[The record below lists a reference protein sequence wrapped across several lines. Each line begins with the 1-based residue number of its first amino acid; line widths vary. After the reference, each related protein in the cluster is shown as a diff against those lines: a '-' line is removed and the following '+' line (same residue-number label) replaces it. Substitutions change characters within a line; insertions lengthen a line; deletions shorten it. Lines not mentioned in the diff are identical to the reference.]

1 MIGGNAET
9 WELRHAGALRA
20 TPTPVPLCGVKLM
33 VMRLK
38 HVGSAH
44 VGAVLRVKLRSGRAP
59 GRSGLF
65 FGAGAA
71 GRQATKSKI
80 YDDAGGNL
88 INRIYTTFE

>member
-1 MIGGNAET
+1 M
-9 WELRHAGALRA
+9 GALRYSA
-20 TPTPVPLCGVKLM
+20 TLARPA
-33 VMRLK
+33 MRGKTNGDAPQALLK